1 MAHIGTETTETSCS
15 RARWWAPDAW
25 PASYVICSRTV
36 RTFIAGTDPFSR
48 AVIAFAPPI
57 DVRADA
63 GREEMARKHSEMQAA
78 LERVRDLAESWFTLS
93 SQARDRH
100 RTEWNA

>member
-1 MAHIGTETTETSCS
+1 VGLKTAHTFH
-15 RARWWAPDAW
+15 
-25 PASYVICSRTV
+25 RTWDL
-36 RTFIAGTDPFSR
+36 FQIPYPFSR
-48 AVIAFAPPI
+48 AVIAFSSPI
-57 DVRADA
+57 DVPADA